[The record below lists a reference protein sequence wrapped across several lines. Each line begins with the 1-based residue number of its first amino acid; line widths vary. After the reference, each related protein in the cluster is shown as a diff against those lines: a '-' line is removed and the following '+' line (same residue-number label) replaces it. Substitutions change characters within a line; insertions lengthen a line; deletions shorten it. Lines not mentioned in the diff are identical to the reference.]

1 MKTRVA
7 SNAYLLWLCP
17 GCKLVH
23 QIKFGEGPGPTWVWN
38 HNRERPSISPSVM
51 VRRTIG
57 EEYIETVCHC
67 YVTDGIIQFLDDC
80 THSLKGQNVP
90 IPDFPEYH
98 EVSD

>member
-1 MKTRVA
+1 
-7 SNAYLLWLCP
+7 
-17 GCKLVH
+17 
-23 QIKFGEGPGPTWVWN
+23 
-38 HNRERPSISPSVM
+38 M

-98 EVSD
+98 EVSE